1 MSSSTS
7 TKSFPSTSL
16 SAALAIWEPASARQR
31 PMLFAA
37 SVMDSTWYRS
47 ILSAVSS
54 ARSTISSSEWA
65 SVRMSAPSRGEGS
78 HQQRLHGLA
87 TSQSGT
93 AWVRRRRWPNLLD
106 DHDCP
111 RSTDSGASLLYGR
124 PRPTQDLNGAFGR
137 RDGFLIRFLSEEPA
151 ADPNQGQAEFDQH
164 G

>member
-7 TKSFPSTSL
+7 TKCFPSTSL

-65 SVRMSAPSRGEGS
+65 SIRMSARSKGGGEVGWGGLWVGGGGGGGGGGGSRM
-78 HQQRLHGLA
+78 
-87 TSQSGT
+87 T
-93 AWVRRRRWPNLLD
+93 A
-106 DHDCP
+106 
-111 RSTDSGASLLYGR
+111 
-124 PRPTQDLNGAFGR
+124 
-137 RDGFLIRFLSEEPA
+137 
-151 ADPNQGQAEFDQH
+151 
-164 G
+164 